1 MRLARETRQTL
12 DLAVKYRGAALALVL
27 ICLPS
32 VSSMA
37 GCECSPTHV
46 VEPPLS
52 SVPIFDPEVV
62 TFDGSSFRGLSLGLS
77 RTKALNTILR
87 LGFHI
92 TPTRSVSESHV
103 TFCRGDRAVGD
114 LRFNENGQLVMLELR
129 PAFFEVNKVELWE
142 FADQV
147 FEHYRVRPLVVD
159 DDVCHSDVTCLRGTT
174 TKGENFL
181 IARIGG
187 EVKLLVNR

>member
-1 MRLARETRQTL
+1 MLR
-12 DLAVKYRGAALALVL
+12 AALGLVL
-27 ICLPS
+27 FLLS
-32 VSSMA
+32 NASSMA
-37 GCECSPTHV
+37 GGCDRSPRV
-46 VEPPLS
+46 VEPPVS
-52 SVPIFDPEVV
+52 SVPIFDSEL
-62 TFDGSSFRGLSLGLS
+62 TTLDGSSFRGLGLGLS
-77 RTKALNTILR
+77 REEALTAVLR
-87 LGFHI
+87 LGFPI
-92 TPTRSVSESHV
+92 APTWSVSESHV

-114 LRFNENGQLVMLELR
+114 LRFNESGQLIMLELR

-159 DDVCHSDVTCLRGTT
+159 DDMCHGDVTCLRGTT